1 MLHRSFTTARGGCA
15 GTAAAGS
22 KAWATPAPFTAH
34 RNIAAAAA
42 AAHTEGDNAAAP
54 SVSSACH
61 SDREGR
67 RGQGTCDES
76 AARHVTLGAAAQQS
90 AAATAL
96 SALLL
101 LSPMAQPGPAHAVL
115 QSPNAQIARSVDA
128 ALRRSI
134 PAFNPVAAKLQKTL
148 EEIQYLLRCFK
159 AWEGSGR
166 VILHMHGSR
175 TRPTERFL
183 GRTFGCLLFPFAPL
197 R

>member
-1 MLHRSFTTARGGCA
+1 MLHRRFSTARGGRA

-22 KAWATPAPFTAH
+22 KARATPAPFTAH

-42 AAHTEGDNAAAP
+42 RTEGGDAAAP

-148 EEIQYLLRCFK
+148 EEIQYLLRCFDACEWVWRGHTAHALPVNK
-159 AWEGSGR
+159 TN
-166 VILHMHGSR
+166 R
-175 TRPTERFL
+175 TLL
-183 GRTFGCLLFPFAPL
+183 GAHFRFPFAPSC
-197 R
+197 

>member
-1 MLHRSFTTARGGCA
+1 MLHRRFSTARGGRA

-22 KAWATPAPFTAH
+22 KARATPAPFTAH

-42 AAHTEGDNAAAP
+42 AHTEGGDVATTAG
-54 SVSSACH
+54 SSACY

-159 AWEGSGR
+159 AREWAWRGHTATRGSEEDQ
-166 VILHMHGSR
+166 
-175 TRPTERFL
+175 PN
-183 GRTFGCLLFPFAPL
+183 TFWGAL
-197 R
+197 